1 MKKIFLFLSLLFVHA
16 APLFSQ
22 EISADSINALI
33 RREGFERSRVMDL
46 AWAIT
51 DRNGPR
57 LTGSEGLDEATEWA
71 LTQLKYWNLDNVHT
85 EEWGPFGRGWELKEF
100 TLEAIG
106 EYYFPVI
113 GYPKAWSGPVE
124 KGPVT
129 GEVIY
134 LNAGTEEELQK
145 YKGKLKGKFVLLD
158 TIRAPRE
165 WDEPVSKRLGPQD
178 LLELAN
184 APMPSNSGGRRW
196 RGYGNDGFGQ
206 KLWDFIYDQQPMAV
220 LDRGYKGDY
229 GTVFVGGARA
239 RSEQNAR
246 DKGVEVI
253 PQVTLSIEHYNRI
266 FRLLEK
272 RRSVKLRMRLDA
284 VYHESDLM
292 ERNII
297 GEIPGSDLRE
307 EVVMFGAH
315 FDSWHA
321 GTGATDNGCGSAVMM
336 EAARILQEVFRIT
349 GTRPRRTLRIAL
361 WTGEE
366 QGLLGSRAYC
376 NEHFAVRDSSGEI
389 ISFLPEQA
397 QVSAYFNLDNGTGK
411 IRGVYQQGN
420 LQVGPI
426 FRDWLSPWEDLGATT
441 LSLGNTGG
449 TDHLSF
455 DRVGI
460 PGFQFIQD
468 PVEYDTRTHH
478 SNMDNW
484 DHLSAEDL
492 KQAATII
499 ASFIWQAAMRDE
511 MLPRKESPLTPR

>member
-1 MKKIFLFLSLLFVHA
+1 M
-16 APLFSQ
+16 
-22 EISADSINALI
+22 
-33 RREGFERSRVMDL
+33 
-46 AWAIT
+46 
-51 DRNGPR
+51 
-57 LTGSEGLDEATEWA
+57 
-71 LTQLKYWNLDNVHT
+71 
-85 EEWGPFGRGWELKEF
+85 
-100 TLEAIG
+100 
-106 EYYFPVI
+106 
-113 GYPKAWSGPVE
+113 
-124 KGPVT
+124 
-129 GEVIY
+129 
-134 LNAGTEEELQK
+134 
-145 YKGKLKGKFVLLD
+145 
-158 TIRAPRE
+158 
-165 WDEPVSKRLGPQD
+165 
-178 LLELAN
+178 
-184 APMPSNSGGRRW
+184 
-196 RGYGNDGFGQ
+196 
-206 KLWDFIYDQQPMAV
+206 
-220 LDRGYKGDY
+220 
-229 GTVFVGGARA
+229 
-239 RSEQNAR
+239 
-246 DKGVEVI
+246 GVNVI
-253 PQVTLSIEHYNRI
+253 PQFTLSIEHYNRI

-272 RRSVKLRMRLDA
+272 RRPVKLRMRLDA

-336 EAARILQEVFRIT
+336 EAARILQEVFRTT

-389 ISFLPEQA
+389 LSFLPEQA

-426 FRDWLSPWEDLGATT
+426 FREWLSPWEDLGATT